1 MPGALVDAEL
11 WRLTA
16 PPPPSPWPSPPPSLP
31 APFPDY
37 RNKLKWLEFMQKKHN
52 TNPRRGGPFHHR
64 APSRVFWRAVRGMIP
79 HKTERGAAALEKLK
93 VFEGIPAPYDK
104 KKRMVVPGALTIKSL
119 KPGREFCNL
128 GKLASEVGWKHHELI
143 QRLETARKASS
154 EKFYKQKRLAVAAI
168 AKAKASA

>member
-1 MPGALVDAEL
+1 MIQL
-11 WRLTA
+11 WIAQNRLRWA
-16 PPPPSPWPSPPPSLP
+16 KNVLKHSVIIP
-31 APFPDY
+31 AAQQKEHEDY
-37 RNKLKWLEFMQKKHN
+37 IACKAWIIANAKSKA
-52 TNPRRGGPFHHR
+52 PFHHR

>member
-1 MPGALVDAEL
+1 
-11 WRLTA
+11 
-16 PPPPSPWPSPPPSLP
+16 
-31 APFPDY
+31 
-37 RNKLKWLEFMQKKHN
+37 MQKKHN

>member
-1 MPGALVDAEL
+1 MA
-11 WRLTA
+11 
-16 PPPPSPWPSPPPSLP
+16 
-31 APFPDY
+31 DY